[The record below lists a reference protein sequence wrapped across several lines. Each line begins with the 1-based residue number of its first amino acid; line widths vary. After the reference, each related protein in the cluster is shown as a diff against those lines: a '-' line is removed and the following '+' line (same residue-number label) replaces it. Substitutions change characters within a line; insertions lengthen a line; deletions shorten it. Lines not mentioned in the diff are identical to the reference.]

1 MDSVDER
8 ATPVATNAGLAVPGS
23 MTITKTSPR
32 KPTGAGGSRLRRF
45 ARSLGPTGYIAVA
58 FLLLLVGIAV
68 FAPLVAPYDPGYQDV
83 RAALSGPSSAHWFGT
98 DQLGRDIFSRIVY
111 GSRPTLQIG
120 LASSAL
126 AAVFGVA
133 IGILGGFYSSW
144 LDSAIMRLMDLL
156 LGIPAILLAMTI
168 IAIAGRSAV
177 ALISAIAIVGVPVY
191 ARLARAGTM
200 QVRSLDYVK
209 AARVSGAGDRYLM
222 GRVILPNI
230 LGSLLV
236 QVNVFTSVAIL
247 IEASLSFLGLGL
259 PPPSPTWG
267 GLLLDSKTYLTQVP
281 TYGLF
286 TGLTLTATILAIDT
300 VARANRRYR
309 RVAQT
314 T

>member
-1 MDSVDER
+1 M
-8 ATPVATNAGLAVPGS
+8 
-23 MTITKTSPR
+23 
-32 KPTGAGGSRLRRF
+32 
-45 ARSLGPTGYIAVA
+45 
-58 FLLLLVGIAV
+58 
-68 FAPLVAPYDPGYQDV
+68 APYDPGYQDV

-111 GSRPTLQIG
+111 GSQPTLQIG
-120 LASSAL
+120 LAASAL
-126 AAVFGVA
+126 AAVFGVT
-133 IGILGGFYSSW
+133 IGLLAGFYAGW

-209 AARVSGAGDRYLM
+209 AARVAGAGDRYLM

-236 QVNVFTSVAIL
+236 QLNVFTSVAIL

-286 TGLTLTATILAIDT
+286 TGLALTATILAIDT

-309 RVAQT
+309 KIAQT
-314 T
+314 V